1 MEIIKD
7 EDNSMAND
15 LAHMFQTMH
24 MDAAAAAPTP
34 TSELPSPPTS
44 MPTDAESGTS
54 TAVCK
59 KGMVE
64 RTISTLAT

>member
-1 MEIIKD
+1 
-7 EDNSMAND
+7 
-15 LAHMFQTMH
+15 
-24 MDAAAAAPTP
+24 
-34 TSELPSPPTS
+34 

-64 RTISTLAT
+64 RTIST